1 MEPDH
6 PNLHSISMK
15 NRREKRIELT
25 WRMFR
30 LTSMIAAGVILVI
43 LLIIDASFRF
53 ESVQLNITILLVA
66 LFLIILIRL
75 DTLLHRLIQRA
86 RSRRDKQWP
95 I

>member
-1 MEPDH
+1 
-6 PNLHSISMK
+6 MK